1 MAGSPVLE
9 GEGPEIILAEERLFF
24 CVGDGCS
31 SKTRR
36 RYGTGGVRE
45 VTPMAAA
52 VEHFLPE
59 GTALGEGGVPLA
71 VPPGVFPLRTL
82 SAMLEGPVEPELAP
96 VGRAAGAEADSSR
109 GRSPALTRP
118 GSPTRGSSPLVGSRR
133 GFFGGVGVECSLRK
147 VREAVCNL

>member
-1 MAGSPVLE
+1 MAGSPLLE

-24 CVGDGCS
+24 CAGDGCS

-59 GTALGEGGVPLA
+59 GTALGGGSSSRRS
-71 VPPGVFPLRTL
+71 PGVFPPRTL

-109 GRSPALTRP
+109 GRSPALTPP
-118 GSPTRGSSPLVGSRR
+118 GSPTRGSSPLVGSRLFFFC
-133 GFFGGVGVECSLRK
+133 GFFDGLGGGGGRMLVT
-147 VREAVCNL
+147 

>member
-59 GTALGEGGVPLA
+59 GTALGGGSSSRRSS
-71 VPPGVFPLRTL
+71 GVFPLRTL
-82 SAMLEGPVEPELAP
+82 SSMLEGPVEPELAP

-109 GRSPALTRP
+109 GRSPGRGPQP
-118 GSPTRGSSPLVGSRR
+118 GAHHRSLDLVFFCGCFV
-133 GFFGGVGVECSLRK
+133 GFFS
-147 VREAVCNL
+147 